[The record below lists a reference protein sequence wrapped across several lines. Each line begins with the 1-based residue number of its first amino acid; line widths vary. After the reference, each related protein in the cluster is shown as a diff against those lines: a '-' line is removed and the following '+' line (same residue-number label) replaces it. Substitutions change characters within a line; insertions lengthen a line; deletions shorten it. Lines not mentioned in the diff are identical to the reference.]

1 MKQLYTIFKRE
12 FSAYF
17 NSPIAYI
24 YIIVFL
30 LITSGLFMA
39 TFFLLERAD
48 MRSYFSL
55 LSLILAVF
63 IPAITMRLWAEERNL
78 GTLSLL
84 LSLPLKS
91 HILVLGKFT
100 AAVAFYLI
108 SLVCTAAIPLVLA
121 LTGSPDWGPI
131 ITGYLGTVLIGCL
144 FLAVGIFISGL
155 FKDQIVAFILSIL
168 ACFAMTLLGHDFTAA
183 FIDGWVGGLGQM
195 LQKGLGVSY
204 HFTAFERGLID
215 VNDVIFFLSFTII
228 LLVLNGFTL
237 DSKIKLRSPKRF
249 YIATVFLLAIGFTLN
264 LVVSD
269 LRLGRADLT
278 DGRIYTISP
287 ATVRILSKLQVPV
300 EVNYYV
306 SEEDKMPSAM
316 KSIRRDVEDKLL
328 DLGRLSP
335 NFKYHIY
342 NPAADADKLD
352 DLAKKGIV
360 PFQAQ
365 SIERDS
371 LDIKRIYSAVSI
383 TYLDKKT
390 EVIPQVVPQNL
401 GDLEYQIISNI
412 YRMTLET
419 SPNVS
424 MLAPIEAADPRFKDP
439 RMRQM
444 LMQMGQTPPEM
455 QDNFQQTMQILR
467 QEGYQVNRIS
477 LSEAEPLP
485 ADTQTLVVLQPDELN
500 PRQIFEIQRFLAKG
514 GRVLVAAQS
523 YHFSFAPTQQGDLQV
538 TPQKFP
544 ENVNQLLEPFGV
556 QLDSS
561 ILMAEN
567 PEILNISMPR
577 KIGGLF
583 NAMVSMPLKLP
594 MQIKLTAAD
603 LNPDVSMTNRISSLL
618 YLWGCALDIDPKAA
632 GQQQLQI
639 NHLAELGP
647 TSWTIPFKT
656 AALTSE
662 DLRPKKDQ
670 KKSHALAV
678 QLTGQFPDTFEGKDI
693 PPWPQEEPKPGEDP
707 ARPDKPAPGK
717 APAIDKKPGKLILVG
732 CSQMFADNAIGALDN
747 GLFFQNMVDG
757 LTLTEDLIGIRT
769 KSQPVRLIEPLSA
782 GQKLFY
788 RFVAIGLAPL
798 ILAIIG
804 TTRFMLRKRRR
815 EQYEKAFL
823 TAASGG

>member
-12 FSAYF
+12 FAAYF

-48 MRSYFSL
+48 MRSYFGM

-91 HILVLGKFT
+91 HILVLGKFL

-108 SLVCTAAIPLVLA
+108 SLACTAAIPLVLA
-121 LTGSPDWGPI
+121 LTGDPDWGPI
-131 ITGYLGTVLIGCL
+131 VTGYVGTVLVGCL

-195 LQKGLGVSY
+195 LQKGLGASY
-204 HFTAFERGLID
+204 HFAAFERGLID
-215 VNDVIFFLSFTII
+215 WNDVIFFVSLSVI

-237 DSKIKLRSPKRF
+237 DSKIKLHAPRRF
-249 YIATVFLLAIGFTLN
+249 YIATAFLLAIGFTLN

-269 LRLGRADLT
+269 LRLGRLDLT
-278 DGRIYTISP
+278 AGRLYTISP

-335 NFKYHIY
+335 NFKFHIY

-401 GDLEYQIISNI
+401 GELEYQIISNI

-419 SPNVS
+419 SPKVS
-424 MLAPIEAADPRFKDP
+424 MLAPIEVADPRFKDP

-444 LMQMGQTPPEM
+444 LMQMGQTPPEAH
-455 QDNFQQTMQILR
+455 DNFQKTMQVLR
-467 QEGYQVNRIS
+467 QEGYQVSRIS

-485 ADTQTLVVLQPDELN
+485 PDTQTLVVLQPDELN
-500 PRQIFEIQRFLAKG
+500 PRQIYEIQRFLAKG
-514 GRVLVAAQS
+514 GNVLVAAQS
-523 YHFSFAPTQQGDLQV
+523 YNFGFAPTQQGDLQV
-538 TPQKFP
+538 TPQKLP
-544 ENVNQLLEPFGV
+544 ENVNQLLGPFGV

-561 ILMAEN
+561 ILMSEN
-567 PEILNISMPR
+567 HEVLNISMPR

-594 MQIKLTAAD
+594 MQIKLTAAN
-603 LNPDVSMTNRISSLL
+603 LNPEVSITNRISGLL
-618 YLWGCALDIDPKAA
+618 YLWGCALDIDSKTVEK
-632 GQQQLQI
+632 QQLQI
-639 NHLAELGP
+639 TPLAELGP

-656 AALTSE
+656 AALAPE
-662 DLRPKKDQ
+662 DLQPKKDQ
-670 KKSHALAV
+670 KKSHVLAV
-678 QLTGQFPDTFEGKDI
+678 QLTGQFPDVFEGKDI

-707 ARPDKPAPGK
+707 AKQDKPAPGK
-717 APAIDKKPGKLILVG
+717 APTIDKKPGKLILVG

-757 LTLTEDLIGIRT
+757 LTLAEDLIGIRT
-769 KSQPVRLIEPLSA
+769 KSQPVRLIESLSA
-782 GQKLFY
+782 GEKLLY
-788 RFVAIGLAPL
+788 RFLAIGLTPL

-804 TTRFMLRKRRR
+804 ATRFMLRKRRR